1 MADINLPSSHGRLAG
16 RHVLV
21 TGAAAGIGEAIAE
34 LLVREGAKVAALDYN
49 VEGAT
54 KVAERIGAIAVGFD
68 LSKLDQIDA
77 MVMDVAT
84 RLGGLDGIVNCAAYA
99 AGGPLEDMTL
109 EILTTFTSVNL
120 VAPMLICRAALPF
133 MTKHKDASIVNIASG
148 QGILPNAP
156 NNTAY
161 AATKGG
167 LIAFGKS
174 MASEFATRNIR
185 VNAVAP
191 GATNTA
197 MTKRF
202 LDEYRDDPSKAPFLQ
217 QYAMKRAADPI
228 EIANAVLF
236 LLSSEASFV
245 TGSALAVDGGRCFH

>member
-1 MADINLPSSHGRLAG
+1 MAG

-21 TGAAAGIGEAIAE
+21 TGAAAGIGESIAA
-34 LLVREGAKVAALDYN
+34 LLVREGAKVAALDCN
-49 VEGAT
+49 VEGVEA
-54 KVAERIGAIAVGFD
+54 VAKQIGAVAIGFD

-77 MVMDVAT
+77 MVNDVAAK
-84 RLGGLDGIVNCAAYA
+84 LGGLDGIVNCAAYA
-99 AGGPLEDMTL
+99 KAGPLEEMTQ
-109 EILTTFTSVNL
+109 EILGIFTSVNL
-120 VAPMLICRAALPF
+120 VAPMLICRAALPH
-133 MTKHKDASIVNIASG
+133 MAKNPEASVVNIASG

-161 AATKGG
+161 CATKGG
-167 LIAFGKS
+167 LIAFSKA
-174 MASEFATRNIR
+174 MAAEFATRGIR

-191 GATNTA
+191 GATDTA
-197 MTKRF
+197 MTKVF
-202 LDEYRDDPSKAPFLQ
+202 LDQYRNDLSQAPFLQ

>member
-1 MADINLPSSHGRLAG
+1 MAG

-21 TGAAAGIGEAIAE
+21 TGAAAGIGESIAA
-34 LLVREGAKVAALDYN
+34 LLVREGAKVASLDYN
-49 VEGAT
+49 VEGVEAAA
-54 KVAERIGAIAVGFD
+54 KQIGAVAVGFD
-68 LSKLDQIDA
+68 LGKLDQIDA
-77 MVMDVAT
+77 MVNDVAAK
-84 RLGGLDGIVNCAAYA
+84 LGGLDGIVNCAAYA
-99 AGGPLEDMTL
+99 KAGPLEEMTQ
-109 EILTTFTSVNL
+109 EILGIFTSVNL
-120 VAPMLICRAALPF
+120 VAPMLICRAALPH
-133 MTKHKDASIVNIASG
+133 MAKNPEASVVNIASG

-161 AATKGG
+161 CATKGG
-167 LIAFGKS
+167 LIAFSKA
-174 MASEFATRNIR
+174 MAAEFATRGIR

-191 GATNTA
+191 GATDTA
-197 MTKRF
+197 MTKVF
-202 LDEYRDDPSKAPFLQ
+202 LDQYRNDLSQAPFLQ

>member
-1 MADINLPSSHGRLAG
+1 MAEAGRGRMAG

-21 TGAAAGIGEAIAE
+21 TGAAAGIGEAIAG
-34 LLVREGAKVAALDYN
+34 LLVREGAKVAVLDYN
-49 VEGAT
+49 VEG
-54 KVAERIGAIAVGFD
+54 VEEVGARLGAVAVGFD

-77 MVMDVAT
+77 MVNDVAT

-99 AGGPLEDMTL
+99 AGGPLADMTQA
-109 EILTTFTSVNL
+109 ILATFTSVNL
-120 VAPMLICRAALPF
+120 VAPMLICRAALPH
-133 MTKHKDASIVNIASG
+133 MAKNPDASVVNIASG

-161 AATKGG
+161 CATKGG
-167 LIAFGKS
+167 LIAFSKA
-174 MASEFATRNIR
+174 MAAEFATRGIR

-191 GATNTA
+191 GATDTA
-197 MTKRF
+197 MTAVF
-202 LDEYRDDPSKAPFLQ
+202 LDEYRDDVSKAPFLQ

-228 EIANAVLF
+228 EIANGVLF

>member
-1 MADINLPSSHGRLAG
+1 MVG

-21 TGAAAGIGEAIAE
+21 TGAAAGIGESIAA
-34 LLVREGAKVAALDYN
+34 LLVREGAKVASLDYN
-49 VEGAT
+49 VEGVEA
-54 KVAERIGAIAVGFD
+54 VAKQIGAVAIGFD

-77 MVMDVAT
+77 MVNDVAAK
-84 RLGGLDGIVNCAAYA
+84 LGGLDGIVNCAAYA
-99 AGGPLEDMTL
+99 KAGPLEEMTQ
-109 EILTTFTSVNL
+109 EILGIFTSVNL
-120 VAPMLICRAALPF
+120 VAPMLICRAALPH
-133 MTKHKDASIVNIASG
+133 MAKNPEASVVNIASG

-161 AATKGG
+161 CATKGG
-167 LIAFGKS
+167 LIAFSKA
-174 MASEFATRNIR
+174 MAAEFATRGIR

-191 GATNTA
+191 GATDTA
-197 MTKRF
+197 MTKVF
-202 LDEYRDDPSKAPFLQ
+202 LDQYRNDLSQAPFLQ

>member
-1 MADINLPSSHGRLAG
+1 MAEAVNGRMAG

-49 VEGAT
+49 VEGVE
-54 KVAERIGAIAVGFD
+54 KVADRIGAVPVGFD

-77 MVMDVAT
+77 MVNDVAAK
-84 RLGGLDGIVNCAAYA
+84 LGGLDGIVNCAAYA
-99 AGGPLEDMTL
+99 TAGPLEDMTQ
-109 EILTTFTSVNL
+109 EILAIFTSVNL
-120 VAPMLICRAALPF
+120 VAPMLICRAALPH
-133 MTKHKDASIVNIASG
+133 MARNKEASIVNIASG

-161 AATKGG
+161 CATKGG
-167 LIAFGKS
+167 LIAFTKA
-174 MASEFATRNIR
+174 MAAEFATRNIR

-191 GATNTA
+191 GATDTA
-197 MTKRF
+197 MTKVF
-202 LDEYRDDPSKAPFLQ
+202 LDQYRNDISKAPFIQ
-217 QYAMKRAADPI
+217 QYAMKRAAAPI

>member
-1 MADINLPSSHGRLAG
+1 MAG

-21 TGAAAGIGEAIAE
+21 TGAAAGIGESIAA
-34 LLVREGAKVAALDYN
+34 LLVREGAKVAALDCN
-49 VEGAT
+49 VEGVEA
-54 KVAERIGAIAVGFD
+54 VAKQIGAVAVGFD

-77 MVMDVAT
+77 MVNDVAAK
-84 RLGGLDGIVNCAAYA
+84 LGGLDGIVNCAAYA
-99 AGGPLEDMTL
+99 KAGPLEEMTQ
-109 EILTTFTSVNL
+109 EILGIFTSVNL
-120 VAPMLICRAALPF
+120 VAPMLICRAALPH
-133 MTKHKDASIVNIASG
+133 MAKNPEASVVNIASG

-161 AATKGG
+161 CATKGG
-167 LIAFGKS
+167 LIAFSKA
-174 MASEFATRNIR
+174 MAAEFATRGIR

-191 GATNTA
+191 GATDTA
-197 MTKRF
+197 MTKVF
-202 LDEYRDDPSKAPFLQ
+202 LDQYRNDLSSAPFLQ

>member
-1 MADINLPSSHGRLAG
+1 MAEGGKGRMTG

-34 LLVREGAKVAALDYN
+34 LLVREGAKVAALDLN
-49 VEGAT
+49 AEGVE
-54 KVAERIGAIAVGFD
+54 KVARRIGAEPVGFD
-68 LSKLDQIDA
+68 LSQLDRIDA
-77 MVMDVAT
+77 MVADVAE

-99 AGGPLEDMTL
+99 KGGPLEEMTQD
-109 EILTTFTSVNL
+109 ILAIFTSVNL
-120 VAPMLICRAALPF
+120 VAPMLICRAALPH
-133 MTKHKDASIVNIASG
+133 MAKNKDASVVNIASG

-161 AATKGG
+161 CATKGG
-167 LIAFGKS
+167 LIAFSKA
-174 MASEFATRNIR
+174 MAAEFATRNIR

-191 GATNTA
+191 GATDTA
-197 MTKRF
+197 MTAVF
-202 LDEYRDDPSKAPFLQ
+202 LDAYRDDISKAPFLQ
-217 QYAMKRAADPI
+217 QYAMKRAAAPI

>member
-1 MADINLPSSHGRLAG
+1 
-16 RHVLV
+16 VLV
-21 TGAAAGIGEAIAE
+21 TGAAAGIGKAIAG

-49 VEGAT
+49 VEGVE
-54 KVAERIGAIAVGFD
+54 KVATRIGAVAVGFD
-68 LSKLDQIDA
+68 LNKLDQIDA
-77 MVMDVAT
+77 MVNDVAA

-99 AGGPLEDMTL
+99 VAGPLENMTQD
-109 EILTTFTSVNL
+109 ILATFTSVNL
-120 VAPMLICRAALPF
+120 VAPMLICRAALPH
-133 MTKHKDASIVNIASG
+133 MAKNRDASIVNIASG

-167 LIAFGKS
+167 LIAFSKS
-174 MASEFATRNIR
+174 MAAEFATRNIR

-191 GATNTA
+191 GATDTA
-197 MTKRF
+197 MTKVF
-202 LDEYRDDPSKAPFLQ
+202 LDQYRDDLSKAPFLQ
-217 QYAMKRAADPI
+217 QYAMKRAADPV

-236 LLSSEASFV
+236 LLSNEASFV

>member
-1 MADINLPSSHGRLAG
+1 MAG

-21 TGAAAGIGEAIAE
+21 TGAAAGIGEAIAG

-49 VEGAT
+49 VQGAE
-54 KVAERIGAIAVGFD
+54 KVAARIGAVAVGFD
-68 LSKLDQIDA
+68 LGKLDRIDA
-77 MVMDVAT
+77 MVNNVADQ
-84 RLGGLDGIVNCAAYA
+84 LGGLDGIVNCAAYA
-99 AGGPLEDMTL
+99 AGGPLEEMTQD
-109 EILTTFTSVNL
+109 ILAVFTSVNL
-120 VAPMLICRAALPF
+120 VAPMLICRAALPH
-133 MTKHKDASIVNIASG
+133 MARNPEASVVNIASG

-161 AATKGG
+161 CATKGG
-167 LIAFGKS
+167 LIAFSKA
-174 MASEFATRNIR
+174 MAAEFATRGIR

-191 GATNTA
+191 GATDTA
-197 MTKRF
+197 MTKVF
-202 LDEYRDDPSKAPFLQ
+202 LDQYRNDLSKAPFLQ

>member
-1 MADINLPSSHGRLAG
+1 MAEAGSGRMAG

-21 TGAAAGIGEAIAE
+21 TGAAAGIGESIAG

-49 VEGAT
+49 FEGVET
-54 KVAERIGAIAVGFD
+54 VAKQIGAVAIGFD

-77 MVMDVAT
+77 MVNDVAAK
-84 RLGGLDGIVNCAAYA
+84 LGGLDGIVNCAAYA
-99 AGGPLEDMTL
+99 TGGPLEEMTQ
-109 EILTTFTSVNL
+109 EILGIFTSVNL
-120 VAPMLICRAALPF
+120 VAPMLICRAALPH
-133 MTKHKDASIVNIASG
+133 MAKNPEASVVNIASG

-161 AATKGG
+161 CATKGG
-167 LIAFGKS
+167 LIAFSKA
-174 MASEFATRNIR
+174 MAAEFATKGIR

-191 GATNTA
+191 GATDTA
-197 MTKRF
+197 MTKVF
-202 LDEYRDDPSKAPFLQ
+202 LDQYRNDLSQAPFLQ
-217 QYAMKRAADPI
+217 QYAMKRAANPI

>member
-1 MADINLPSSHGRLAG
+1 MAG

-21 TGAAAGIGEAIAE
+21 TGAAAGIGESIAA
-34 LLVREGAKVAALDYN
+34 LLVREGAKVAALDCN
-49 VEGAT
+49 VEGVEA
-54 KVAERIGAIAVGFD
+54 VAKQIGAVAIGFD

-77 MVMDVAT
+77 MVNVVAAK
-84 RLGGLDGIVNCAAYA
+84 LGGLDGIVNCAAYA
-99 AGGPLEDMTL
+99 KAGPLEEMTQ
-109 EILTTFTSVNL
+109 EILGIFTSVNL
-120 VAPMLICRAALPF
+120 VAPMLICRAALPH
-133 MTKHKDASIVNIASG
+133 MAKNPEASVVNIASG

-161 AATKGG
+161 CATKGG
-167 LIAFGKS
+167 LIAFSKA
-174 MASEFATRNIR
+174 MAAEFATRGIR

-191 GATNTA
+191 GATDTA
-197 MTKRF
+197 MTKVF
-202 LDEYRDDPSKAPFLQ
+202 LDQYRNDLSQAPFLQ

>member
-1 MADINLPSSHGRLAG
+1 MAEANKGRMAG

-34 LLVREGAKVAALDYN
+34 LMVREGAKVAALDLN
-49 VEGAT
+49 AESVG
-54 KVAERIGAIAVGFD
+54 KVAERIGAVPIGFD
-68 LSKLDQIDA
+68 LGQLDQIDG
-77 MVMDVAT
+77 MVSDVAEK
-84 RLGGLDGIVNCAAYA
+84 LGGLDGIVNCAAYA
-99 AGGPLEDMTL
+99 TPGPLEDMTR
-109 EILTTFTSVNL
+109 EILAVFTSVNL
-120 VAPMLICRAALPF
+120 VAPMLICRAALPYLVAN
-133 MTKHKDASIVNIASG
+133 TDASIVNIASG

-161 AATKGG
+161 CATKGG
-167 LIAFGKS
+167 LIAFTKA
-174 MASEFATRNIR
+174 MAAEFATRNIR

-191 GATNTA
+191 GATDTA
-197 MTKRF
+197 MTKVF
-202 LDEYRDDPSKAPFLQ
+202 LDQYRNDLSKAPFLQ

>member
-1 MADINLPSSHGRLAG
+1 MPDTQKASSPGRLAG
-16 RHVLV
+16 RNVLV
-21 TGAAAGIGEAIAE
+21 TGAAAGIGEAVAG
-34 LLVREGAKVAALDYN
+34 LLIREGAKVAALDYN
-49 VEGAT
+49 VAGVTA
-54 KVAERIGAIAVGFD
+54 VAERLGALAVGFD
-68 LSKLDQIDA
+68 LSKLDQIDV
-77 MVMDVAT
+77 MVADVAAK
-84 RLGGLDGIVNCAAYA
+84 LGGLDGIVNCAAYA
-99 AGGPLEDMTL
+99 VAGPLETMTQ
-109 EILTTFTSVNL
+109 EILVTFTSVNL
-120 VAPMLICRAALPF
+120 IAPMMICRAALPF
-133 MTKHKDASIVNIASG
+133 MAEHKDASIVNIASG

-174 MASEFATRNIR
+174 MAAEFATRGIR

-191 GATNTA
+191 GATDTA
-197 MTKRF
+197 MTKVF
-202 LDEYRDDPSKAPFLQ
+202 LDEYRDDMSKAPFLQ

>member
-1 MADINLPSSHGRLAG
+1 MAEANKGRMAG

-34 LLVREGAKVAALDYN
+34 LMVREGAKVAALDLN
-49 VEGAT
+49 AEGVG
-54 KVAERIGAIAVGFD
+54 KVAERIGAVPIGFD
-68 LSKLDQIDA
+68 LGQLDQIDG
-77 MVMDVAT
+77 MVSDVAEK
-84 RLGGLDGIVNCAAYA
+84 LGGLDGIVNCAAYA
-99 AGGPLEDMTL
+99 TPGPLEDMTR
-109 EILTTFTSVNL
+109 EILAVFTSVNL
-120 VAPMLICRAALPF
+120 VAPMLICRAALPYLAAN
-133 MTKHKDASIVNIASG
+133 TDASIVNIASG

-161 AATKGG
+161 CATKGG
-167 LIAFGKS
+167 LIAFTKA
-174 MASEFATRNIR
+174 MAAEFATRNIR

-191 GATNTA
+191 GATDTA
-197 MTKRF
+197 MTKVF
-202 LDEYRDDPSKAPFLQ
+202 LDQYRNDLSKAPFLQ

>member
-1 MADINLPSSHGRLAG
+1 MAEAGSGRMAG

-21 TGAAAGIGEAIAE
+21 TGAAAGIGESIAV
-34 LLVREGAKVAALDYN
+34 LMVREGAKVAALDYN
-49 VEGAT
+49 VEGVGN
-54 KVAERIGAIAVGFD
+54 VAKQIGAVAIGFD

-77 MVMDVAT
+77 MVNDVAAK
-84 RLGGLDGIVNCAAYA
+84 LGGLDGIVNCAAYA
-99 AGGPLEDMTL
+99 TGGPLEEMTQ
-109 EILTTFTSVNL
+109 EILGIFTSVNL
-120 VAPMLICRAALPF
+120 VAPMLICRAALPH
-133 MTKHKDASIVNIASG
+133 MAKHKDASVVNIASG

-161 AATKGG
+161 CATKGG
-167 LIAFGKS
+167 LIAFSKA
-174 MASEFATRNIR
+174 MAAEFATRGIR

-191 GATNTA
+191 GATDTA
-197 MTKRF
+197 MTKVF
-202 LDEYRDDPSKAPFLQ
+202 LDQYRNDLSQAPFLQ

>member
-1 MADINLPSSHGRLAG
+1 MAEPATGRMAG

-34 LLVREGAKVAALDYN
+34 LLVRESAKVAALDLN
-49 VEGAT
+49 AEGAGT
-54 KVAERIGAIAVGFD
+54 VAQRIGSVAVGFD

-77 MVMDVAT
+77 MVNDVAEK
-84 RLGGLDGIVNCAAYA
+84 LGGLDGIVNCAAYA
-99 AGGPLEDMTL
+99 AGGPLEDMTQ
-109 EILTTFTSVNL
+109 EILAVFTSVNL
-120 VAPMLICRAALPF
+120 VAPMLICRAALPH
-133 MTKHKDASIVNIASG
+133 MAKNKDASVVNIASG

-161 AATKGG
+161 CATKGG
-167 LIAFGKS
+167 LIAFSKA
-174 MASEFATRNIR
+174 MAAEFATRGIR

-191 GATNTA
+191 GATDTA
-197 MTKRF
+197 MTKVF
-202 LDEYRDDPSKAPFLQ
+202 LDQYRNDLSKAPFLQ
-217 QYAMKRAADPI
+217 QYAMKRAAEPI

-236 LLSSEASFV
+236 LLSSEASFI

>member
-1 MADINLPSSHGRLAG
+1 MAEANKGRMAG

-34 LLVREGAKVAALDYN
+34 LMVREGAMVAALDLN
-49 VEGAT
+49 AEGVG
-54 KVAERIGAIAVGFD
+54 KVAERIGAVPIGFD
-68 LSKLDQIDA
+68 LGQLDRIDG
-77 MVMDVAT
+77 MVSDVAEK
-84 RLGGLDGIVNCAAYA
+84 LGGLDGIVNCAAYA
-99 AGGPLEDMTL
+99 TPGPLEDMTR
-109 EILTTFTSVNL
+109 EILAVFTSVNL
-120 VAPMLICRAALPF
+120 VAPMLICRAALPYLAAN
-133 MTKHKDASIVNIASG
+133 KDASIVNIASG

-161 AATKGG
+161 CATKGG
-167 LIAFGKS
+167 LIAFTKA
-174 MASEFATRNIR
+174 MAAEFATRNIR

-191 GATNTA
+191 GATDTA
-197 MTKRF
+197 MTKVF
-202 LDEYRDDPSKAPFLQ
+202 LDQYRNDLSKAPFLQ

>member
-1 MADINLPSSHGRLAG
+1 MAG

-21 TGAAAGIGEAIAE
+21 TGAAAGIGESIAA
-34 LLVREGAKVAALDYN
+34 LLVREGAMVAALDYD
-49 VEGAT
+49 VEGVEAAA
-54 KVAERIGAIAVGFD
+54 KQMGAVAVGFD
-68 LSKLDQIDA
+68 LGKLAQIDA
-77 MVMDVAT
+77 MVNDVAA

-99 AGGPLEDMTL
+99 KAGPLEEMTQ
-109 EILTTFTSVNL
+109 EILGIFTAVNL
-120 VAPMLICRAALPF
+120 IAPMLICRAALPH
-133 MTKHKDASIVNIASG
+133 MAKNPEASVVNIASG

-161 AATKGG
+161 CATKGG
-167 LIAFGKS
+167 LIAFSKA
-174 MASEFATRNIR
+174 MAAEFATKGIR

-191 GATNTA
+191 GATDTA
-197 MTKRF
+197 MTRHF
-202 LDEYRDDPSKAPFLQ
+202 LDQYRDDISQAPFLQ

-236 LLSSEASFV
+236 LLSSEASFI

>member
-1 MADINLPSSHGRLAG
+1 MAETGKGRMAG

-34 LLVREGAKVAALDYN
+34 LLVREGAKVAALDLN
-49 VEGAT
+49 AEGVE
-54 KVAERIGAIAVGFD
+54 KVAARIGAVPIGFD
-68 LSKLDQIDA
+68 LSKLDRIDA
-77 MVMDVAT
+77 MVADVAE

-99 AGGPLEDMTL
+99 TGGPLEDMTQ
-109 EILTTFTSVNL
+109 EILAIFTSVNL
-120 VAPMLICRAALPF
+120 VAPMLICRAALPH
-133 MTKHKDASIVNIASG
+133 MAKNKDASVVNIASG

-161 AATKGG
+161 CATKGG
-167 LIAFGKS
+167 LIAFSKA
-174 MASEFATRNIR
+174 MAAEFATRGIR

-191 GATNTA
+191 GATDTA
-197 MTKRF
+197 MTKVF
-202 LDEYRDDPSKAPFLQ
+202 LDQYRNDLSKAPFLQ

-236 LLSSEASFV
+236 LLSSEASFI

>member
-1 MADINLPSSHGRLAG
+1 MAEPATGRMAG

-34 LLVREGAKVAALDYN
+34 LMVREGAKVAALDLN
-49 VEGAT
+49 AEGAG
-54 KVAERIGAIAVGFD
+54 KVAQRIGAVAVGFD

-77 MVMDVAT
+77 MVSDVAEK
-84 RLGGLDGIVNCAAYA
+84 LGGLDGIVNCAAYA
-99 AGGPLEDMTL
+99 AGGPLEDMTQ
-109 EILTTFTSVNL
+109 EILAVFTSVNL
-120 VAPMLICRAALPF
+120 VAPMLICRAALPH
-133 MTKHKDASIVNIASG
+133 MAKNKDASVVNIASG

-161 AATKGG
+161 CATKGG
-167 LIAFGKS
+167 LIAFSKA
-174 MASEFATRNIR
+174 MAAEFATRGIR

-191 GATNTA
+191 GATDTA
-197 MTKRF
+197 MTKVF
-202 LDEYRDDPSKAPFLQ
+202 LDQYRNDLSKAPFLQ
-217 QYAMKRAADPI
+217 QYAMKRAAEPI

-236 LLSSEASFV
+236 LLSSEASFI

>member
-1 MADINLPSSHGRLAG
+1 MAG
-16 RHVLV
+16 RHVLA

-49 VEGAT
+49 VAGVEA
-54 KVAERIGAIAVGFD
+54 VAGRIGAVAVGFD
-68 LSKLDQIDA
+68 LGKLDQIDA
-77 MVMDVAT
+77 MVDDVASK
-84 RLGGLDGIVNCAAYA
+84 LGGLDGIVNCAAYA
-99 AGGPLEDMTL
+99 KGGPLEEMTPEVL
-109 EILTTFTSVNL
+109 AIFTSVNL
-120 VAPMLICRAALPF
+120 VAPMLICRAALPH
-133 MTKHKDASIVNIASG
+133 MAKNSEASVVNIASG

-161 AATKGG
+161 CATKGG
-167 LIAFGKS
+167 LIAFSKA
-174 MASEFATRNIR
+174 MAAEFATKGIR

-191 GATNTA
+191 GATDTA
-197 MTKRF
+197 MTKVF
-202 LDEYRDDPSKAPFLQ
+202 LDQYRDDLSQAPFLQ
-217 QYAMKRAADPI
+217 QYAMKRAAEPI

>member
-1 MADINLPSSHGRLAG
+1 MAKAGTGRLAG

-34 LLVREGAKVAALDYN
+34 TLVREGAKVAALDYN
-49 VEGAT
+49 VAGAE
-54 KVAERIGAIAVGFD
+54 KVAGRIGAIAVGFD
-68 LSKLDQIDA
+68 LSKLELIEA
-77 MVMDVAT
+77 MIGDVAA

-99 AGGPLEDMTL
+99 AGGPLEEMTQD
-109 EILTTFTSVNL
+109 ILAKFTSVNL
-120 VAPMLICRAALPF
+120 VAPMLICRAALPH
-133 MTKHKDASIVNIASG
+133 MARNKDASVVNIASG

-156 NNTAY
+156 MTTAY

-167 LIAFGKS
+167 LIAFSKS
-174 MASEFATRNIR
+174 MAAEFATRNIR

-191 GATNTA
+191 GATDTA
-197 MTKRF
+197 MTKAF
-202 LDEYRDDPSKAPFLQ
+202 LDEYRDDLSKAPFLQ
-217 QYAMKRAADPI
+217 QYAMKRAADPA

-236 LLSSEASFV
+236 LLSSEASFI

>member
-1 MADINLPSSHGRLAG
+1 MAEAGSGRMAG

-21 TGAAAGIGEAIAE
+21 TGAAAGIGESIAG
-34 LLVREGAKVAALDYN
+34 LLASEGAKVAALDYN
-49 VEGAT
+49 VEGVER
-54 KVAERIGAIAVGFD
+54 VAGQIGAIAVGFD
-68 LSKLDQIDA
+68 LSKLDLIDA
-77 MVMDVAT
+77 MVNQVAGK
-84 RLGGLDGIVNCAAYA
+84 LGGLDGIVNCAAYA
-99 AGGPLEDMTL
+99 AGGPLAEMTQD
-109 EILTTFTSVNL
+109 ILARFTSVNL
-120 VAPMLICRAALPF
+120 VAPMLICRAALPH
-133 MTKHKDASIVNIASG
+133 MAKNPEASVVNIASG

-167 LIAFGKS
+167 LIAFSKA
-174 MASEFATRNIR
+174 MAAEFATRGIR

-191 GATNTA
+191 GATDTA
-197 MTKRF
+197 MTKVF
-202 LDEYRDDPSKAPFLQ
+202 LDLYRDDMSKAPFLQ

>member
-1 MADINLPSSHGRLAG
+1 MAERLAG

-21 TGAAAGIGEAIAE
+21 TGAAGGIGEAIAE
-34 LLVREGAKVAALDYN
+34 LFVSEGAKVAALDYN
-49 VEGAT
+49 LAGVT
-54 KVAERIGAIAVGFD
+54 QVAERIGAVAIGFD
-68 LSKLDQIDA
+68 LGKLGEIDA
-77 MVMDVAT
+77 MVNDVAT

-99 AGGPLEDMTL
+99 TGGPLEDMTQ
-109 EILTTFTSVNL
+109 EILATFTSVNL
-120 VAPMLICRAALPF
+120 VAPMLICRAALPHL
-133 MTKHKDASIVNIASG
+133 TKSKDASIVNIASG

-167 LIAFGKS
+167 LIAFTKS
-174 MASEFATRNIR
+174 MAAEFATRNIR

-197 MTKRF
+197 MTKVF
-202 LDEYRDDPSKAPFLQ
+202 LDQYRDDLSKAPFLQ
-217 QYAMKRAADPI
+217 QYAMKRAADPG
-228 EIANAVLF
+228 EIANSVLF
-236 LLSSEASFV
+236 LLSNEASYV

>member
-1 MADINLPSSHGRLAG
+1 MAG

-34 LLVREGAKVAALDYN
+34 LLVREGAKVAALDLN
-49 VEGAT
+49 GEGAE
-54 KVAERIGAIAVGFD
+54 KVAQRIGAVGVGFD
-68 LSKLDQIDA
+68 LGKLGEIDA
-77 MVMDVAT
+77 MVNDVAEK
-84 RLGGLDGIVNCAAYA
+84 LGGLDGIVNCAAYA
-99 AGGPLEDMTL
+99 VGGPLEAMTQ
-109 EILTTFTSVNL
+109 EILAVFTSVNL
-120 VAPMLICRAALPF
+120 VAPMLICRAALPH
-133 MTKHKDASIVNIASG
+133 MAKNKDASVVNIASG

-161 AATKGG
+161 CATKGG
-167 LIAFGKS
+167 LIAFSKA
-174 MASEFATRNIR
+174 MAAEFATRGIR

-191 GATNTA
+191 GATDTA
-197 MTKRF
+197 MTKVF
-202 LDEYRDDPSKAPFLQ
+202 LDQYRNDLSSAPFLQ
-217 QYAMKRAADPI
+217 QYAMKRAAEPL